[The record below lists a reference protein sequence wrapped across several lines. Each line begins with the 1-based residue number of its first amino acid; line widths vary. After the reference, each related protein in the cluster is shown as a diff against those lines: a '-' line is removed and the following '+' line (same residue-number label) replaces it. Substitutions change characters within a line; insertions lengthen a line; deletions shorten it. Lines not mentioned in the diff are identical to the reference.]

1 MKKKKYLSSTK
12 LIPLSFLATILVGTL
27 LLILPICSAA
37 GTFTDPLTAL
47 FTATTSVC
55 VTGLVVVDTFSHY
68 STFGHAVI
76 LFLIQI
82 GGLGIIAVASILM
95 VIMRRRFSM
104 GDRLMLMDALNLN
117 TSKGI
122 LSMLRRIF
130 RGTFLIEGV
139 GSALYCID
147 FIPRFGVGRG
157 IWTAVFNSISAFC
170 NAGIDIIGPDSLASF
185 SDNPLVL
192 CVTMGLIVLGG
203 LGFVVWFDITN
214 TVRNNIKNRYR
225 LSLLWKRLSEHTK
238 LVLVL
243 TLSLIFVG
251 AVFIFVNEYN
261 NPATIGNMP
270 LSLKICNSFF
280 ESVTL
285 RTAGFSSFSQKGLTD
300 ISCVGSYFLMFIG
313 GSPIGTAGGIKTVTF
328 FLACMNVY
336 TYIADDRKNLLFK
349 KYVTPAL
356 MRKASVIVSVS
367 TTTMIVMSLLLLA
380 TNPVAIEDGIFE
392 IVSATATVGLTR
404 DLTSSLN
411 TAGKIIIIVSMYLG
425 RIGPISMAI
434 FFAARKPRRDSLRY
448 AEGEFFVG

>member
-1 MKKKKYLSSTK
+1 M
-12 LIPLSFLATILVGTL
+12 
-27 LLILPICSAA
+27 LPVCSAA
-37 GTFTDPLTAL
+37 GTYTDPLTAL

-55 VTGLVVVDTFSHY
+55 VTGLVVVDTFSYY
-68 STFGHAVI
+68 STVGHAVI

-82 GGLGIIAVASILM
+82 GGLGIITVASILM
-95 VIMRRRFSM
+95 VVMRRRFTM
-104 GDRLMLMDALNLN
+104 GDRLMLKDALNLN
-117 TSKGI
+117 TPRGV
-122 LSMLRRIF
+122 LTMLKSIF
-130 RGTFLIEGV
+130 KGTFLVEGL
-139 GSALYCID
+139 GAALYCIE

-157 IWTAVFNSISAFC
+157 IWVSVFNSSSAFC
-170 NAGIDIIGPDSLASF
+170 NAGIDILGSDSLASYY
-185 SDNPLVL
+185 DNPLVL
-192 CVTMGLIVLGG
+192 CVTMALIVLGG
-203 LGFVVWFDITN
+203 LGFVVWFDIMG
-214 TVRNNIKNRYR
+214 TVRNNVKKRYR

-243 TLSLIFVG
+243 TFSLIVVG
-251 AVFIFVNEYN
+251 AVFIFFNEYN
-261 NPATIGNMP
+261 NPATIGGMT
-270 LSLKICNSFF
+270 LSQKIYNSFF
-280 ESVTL
+280 ESITL
-285 RTAGFSSFSQKGLTD
+285 RTAGFSSFPQKGLTD

-336 TYIADDRKNLLFK
+336 TYIADDMKNLVFK

-367 TTTMIVMSLLLLA
+367 TTTMLVMTLLLMA

-411 TAGKIIIIVSMYLG
+411 TVGKIIIIISMYLG

-434 FFAARKPRRDSLRY
+434 FFAARKPRKDSLHY
-448 AEGEFFVG
+448 TEGEFFVG